1 MYSTRERRYDHR
13 PFSIIKKISLQ
24 EKKKKKKRLFLQ
36 IFLLSFRRHI
46 SYIRAFS
53 IELIEVATSACTT
66 YKGLPTPFFRFQ
78 FTICDFE

>member
-1 MYSTRERRYDHR
+1 MYSTRERRYDFR

-24 EKKKKKKRLFLQ
+24 EKKKKKRLFLQ

-53 IELIEVATSACTT
+53 IELIEVATSASTT